1 MSKDIGGGAK
11 GDTMNVTQMKSGL
24 FQQHIFGGRPPL
36 QITGGTRALCTFEEG
51 SKALEAHGCVFQSFS
66 EGLTPDGF
74 FFHQAS
80 SRQGLVDTSVKTA
93 ETGQL
98 QHDMVKAFEGLM
110 VHYDGSVRD
119 NIGTI
124 VQFAYGNDGFDGS
137 QLVNVPTGTQKEMAT
152 FVDLKMMAAR
162 HNVRRGWIPGKSKK
176 PILIQ
181 QRQLLRQMRLSGL
194 EPSLE

>member
-1 MSKDIGGGAK
+1 
-11 GDTMNVTQMKSGL
+11 
-24 FQQHIFGGRPPL
+24 
-36 QITGGTRALCTFEEG
+36 
-51 SKALEAHGCVFQSFS
+51 
-66 EGLTPDGF
+66 
-74 FFHQAS
+74 
-80 SRQGLVDTSVKTA
+80 
-93 ETGQL
+93 
-98 QHDMVKAFEGLM
+98 MVKAFEGLM